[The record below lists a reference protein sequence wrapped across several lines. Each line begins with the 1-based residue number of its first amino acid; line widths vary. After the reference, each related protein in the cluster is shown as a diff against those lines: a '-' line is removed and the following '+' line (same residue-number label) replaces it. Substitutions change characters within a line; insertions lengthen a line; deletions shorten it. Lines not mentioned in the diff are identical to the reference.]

1 MRRAMTMIPEQCKTM
16 ADIRTGVD
24 AVDAEL
30 VALLARRFGYMNAAA
45 RIKKDR
51 NAVRD
56 EVRKAKV
63 IANVKAHARR
73 FGVPEALAAA
83 LWQMLVESSIS
94 YEMAKFDMKMRHEV

>member
-1 MRRAMTMIPEQCKTM
+1 MSRQVRYRLLMRRAMTMIPEQCKTM

-56 EVRKAKV
+56 EVRKAK
-63 IANVKAHARR
+63 
-73 FGVPEALAAA
+73 GGGALADA
-83 LWQMLVESSIS
+83 
-94 YEMAKFDMKMRHEV
+94 R